1 MSEVKETE
9 VCGLIAGF
17 MMSYGISPEKLCY
30 QLCLLSGSFRSEF
43 SMVLCLVFLVV
54 CLFVPSSQSQP
65 RNLGNRGTR
74 FQLSIIV

>member
-17 MMSYGISPEKLCY
+17 TMSYGISPEKLSH

-43 SMVLCLVFLVV
+43 SMVLSVSDLDGG
-54 CLFVPSSQSQP
+54 LFVPSSQSQP
-65 RNLGNRGTR
+65 RNLGDKGTR
-74 FQLSIIV
+74 FQLCIAV